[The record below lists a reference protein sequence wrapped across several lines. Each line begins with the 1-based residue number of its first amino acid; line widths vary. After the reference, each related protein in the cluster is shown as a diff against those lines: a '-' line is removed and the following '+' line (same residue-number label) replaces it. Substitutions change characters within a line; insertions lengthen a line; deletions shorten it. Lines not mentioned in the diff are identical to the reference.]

1 MAILT
6 DKDKAAVR
14 ERLSEMVNPVKM
26 IVFAPA
32 SNLIAPGRRECA
44 FCTELREL
52 MSEVADL
59 HDKLQVE
66 FVDPYADPVRAAA
79 YDLKKDGQGYL
90 VPAIVLTG
98 WQNGEEVDYGIR
110 FYGIPAGYEFAT
122 LLEDILMISTGH
134 HHLAPQV
141 LDEVTKID
149 KPVDMMVFV
158 TPTCPY
164 CPRAVLTA
172 HQFAFVNPNIRGA
185 MIEAMEFEQL
195 SQDWNVY
202 GVPKTVINEMV
213 EFEGAM
219 PDNMVLRYLE
229 NALVKA

>member
-6 DKDKAAVR
+6 EKDKSAVR
-14 ERLSEMVNPVKM
+14 ERLSEMVHPVKM
-26 IVFAPA
+26 VVFAPET
-32 SNLIAPGRRECA
+32 NLIAPGRRECA
-44 FCTELREL
+44 FCKELREL
-52 MSEVADL
+52 MSELAEL
-59 HDKLQVE
+59 NENLQVE
-66 FVDPYADPVRAAA
+66 FVDPYADAVRAAA

-98 WQNGEEVDYGIR
+98 LQNSEEVDYGIR

-122 LLEDILMISTGH
+122 LLEDILMISTGK

-141 LDEVTKID
+141 LDKVSQID
-149 KPVDMMVFV
+149 SPVDMMVFV

-164 CPRAVLTA
+164 CPRAVLTV

-185 MIEAMEFEQL
+185 MIEAMEFEPL

-202 GVPKTVINEMV
+202 GVPKTVVNEVV

-219 PDNMVLRYLE
+219 PDEMVLRYIE

>member
-6 DKDKAAVR
+6 EKDKAAVR
-14 ERLSEMVNPVKM
+14 ERLSEMVSPVKM

-32 SNLIAPGRRECA
+32 TSLIAPGRRECA

-52 MSEVADL
+52 MGELAEL
-59 HDKLQVE
+59 NDKLQVE
-66 FVDPYADPVRAAA
+66 FVDPYTDPVRAAA

-98 WQNGEEVDYGIR
+98 LQNGEEVDYGIR

-141 LDEVTKID
+141 LDEVSRID
-149 KPVDMMVFV
+149 KPVDIMVFV

-172 HQFAFVNPNIRGA
+172 HQFAFVNPNIRGS

-202 GVPKTVINEMV
+202 GVPKTVINEVV

>member
-6 DKDKAAVR
+6 EQDKAAVR
-14 ERLSEMVNPVKM
+14 ERLNQMVNPVKM
-26 IVFAPA
+26 IAFAPV

-52 MSEVADL
+52 MSELADL

-79 YDLKKDGQGYL
+79 YDLKKDEQGYL
-90 VPAIVLTG
+90 VPAIVLAG
-98 WQNGEEVDYGIR
+98 LQNGEEVDYGIR

-134 HHLAPQV
+134 HHLSPQV

>member
-14 ERLSEMVNPVKM
+14 ERLREMQNPVKM
-26 IVFAPA
+26 VVFAPA
-32 SNLIAPGRRECA
+32 TNLIAPGRRECA

-52 MSEVADL
+52 MSELAEL
-59 HDKLQVE
+59 HDNLRVE
-66 FVDPYADPVRAAA
+66 FVDPYTDPVRAAM
-79 YDLKKDGQGYL
+79 YELKKDGQGYL

-98 WQNGEEVDYGIR
+98 LQNGEEVDYGIR

-134 HHLAPQV
+134 HHLAPQM
-141 LDEVTKID
+141 LDKVSQID
-149 KPVDMMVFV
+149 HPVDMMVFV

-172 HQFAFVNPNIRGA
+172 HQFAYVNPNIRGA

-202 GVPKTVINEMV
+202 GVPKTVINEVV

-219 PDNMVLRYLE
+219 PDEMVLRYVE

>member
-1 MAILT
+1 
-6 DKDKAAVR
+6 
-14 ERLSEMVNPVKM
+14 
-26 IVFAPA
+26 
-32 SNLIAPGRRECA
+32 
-44 FCTELREL
+44 
-52 MSEVADL
+52 
-59 HDKLQVE
+59 
-66 FVDPYADPVRAAA
+66 
-79 YDLKKDGQGYL
+79 
-90 VPAIVLTG
+90 
-98 WQNGEEVDYGIR
+98 
-110 FYGIPAGYEFAT
+110 
-122 LLEDILMISTGH
+122 
-134 HHLAPQV
+134 V

-195 SQDWNVY
+195 SQKWNVY
-202 GVPKTVINEMV
+202 GVPKTVINEVV

>member
-1 MAILT
+1 
-6 DKDKAAVR
+6 
-14 ERLSEMVNPVKM
+14 
-26 IVFAPA
+26 
-32 SNLIAPGRRECA
+32 LI
-44 FCTELREL
+44 
-52 MSEVADL
+52 
-59 HDKLQVE
+59 
-66 FVDPYADPVRAAA
+66 
-79 YDLKKDGQGYL
+79 
-90 VPAIVLTG
+90 PAIVLTG
-98 WQNGEEVDYGIR
+98 LQNGEEVDYGIR

-134 HHLAPQV
+134 HHLSPQV

-195 SQDWNVY
+195 SQKWNVY
-202 GVPKTVINEMV
+202 GVPKTVINESGGV
-213 EFEGAM
+213 RRGHARQHGFALPRKCSGESVNGRR
-219 PDNMVLRYLE
+219 VLAPCASGGFLF
-229 NALVKA
+229 

>member
-6 DKDKAAVR
+6 DKDKTAVR
-14 ERLSEMVNPVKM
+14 DRLSEAINPVKM
-26 IVFAPA
+26 VVFAPA
-32 SNLIAPGRRECA
+32 VSLIAPGRRECA

-52 MSEVADL
+52 MGELAELS
-59 HDKLQVE
+59 DKLTVE
-66 FVDPYADPVRAAA
+66 FVDPYTDPVRAAA
-79 YDLKKDGQGYL
+79 YDLKKDEQGYL

-98 WQNGEEVDYGIR
+98 LQNGEEVDYGIR

-122 LLEDILMISTGH
+122 LLEDILMISTGR
-134 HHLAPQV
+134 HHLSPQV
-141 LDEVTKID
+141 LDEVSKVD
-149 KPVDMMVFV
+149 QPVELMVFV

-202 GVPKTVINEMV
+202 GVPKTVINEVV

-219 PDNMVLRYLE
+219 PDNMVLRYIE
-229 NALVKA
+229 NALVRS

>member
-6 DKDKAAVR
+6 ERDKAAVR
-14 ERLSEMVNPVKM
+14 ERLGEMVNPVKM

-32 SNLIAPGRRECA
+32 TNLIAPGRRECLY
-44 FCTELREL
+44 CTELREL
-52 MSEVADL
+52 MGELADL
-59 HDKLQVE
+59 HDQLQVE
-66 FVDPYADPVRAAA
+66 FVDPYTDPVRAAA
-79 YDLKKDGQGYL
+79 YTLKQDGQGYL

-98 WQNGEEVDYGIR
+98 LQNGEEVDYGIR
-110 FYGIPAGYEFAT
+110 FYGLPAGYEFAT
-122 LLEDILMISTGH
+122 LLEDILMISTGR

-141 LDEVTKID
+141 LDEVSRID

-172 HQFAFVNPNIRGA
+172 HQFAFVNPNIRGS

-195 SQDWNVY
+195 SEEWNVY
-202 GVPKTVINEMV
+202 GVPKTVINEAV

-219 PDNMVLRYLE
+219 PDNMVLSYIE
-229 NALVKA
+229 NALVEA